1 LIRHAGLIAKF
12 EPVGWRGVLVE
23 GESGSGKSDLML
35 RTLSQGWSLVADDRV
50 LIWRDGDRL
59 FGRAPE
65 PLDGL
70 IEVRG
75 LGVLAAPRRAFAEI
89 ILAVL
94 CVGSGEVERWPEPQ
108 PLRLFDLA
116 LPLARL
122 AALEASAPAK
132 FARALS
138 HIGLPHQQ
146 AYQAARAGQGAP
158 ARGVP

>member
-1 LIRHAGLIAKF
+1 MRGLIARF
-12 EPVGWRGVLVE
+12 EDRAWRGVLIE

-35 RTLSQGWSLVADDRV
+35 RTLGAGWSLVADDRV
-50 LIWRDGDRL
+50 LIWTDSGRL
-59 FGRAPE
+59 YGRAPE

-75 LGVLAAPRRAFAEI
+75 LGVLASPRRAFAEI
-89 ILAVL
+89 VLAVL
-94 CVGSGEVERWPEPQ
+94 CVASGEVERCPEDA
-108 PLRLFDLA
+108 PLSLFGVA
-116 LPLARL
+116 LPQARL
-122 AALEASAPAK
+122 AALESSAPVRLG
-132 FARALS
+132 RALH